1 MLAKK
6 FVLGT
11 ANFGMSYG
19 TKKTLVAEK
28 QVSHILNYFSINGGK
43 NIDTA
48 NPKKYGNSEQI
59 LGKNNLKKYL
69 INTKI
74 SNIPNDSSK
83 IENYINKSL
92 KNALKRLKLTKLNGV
107 FLHNEE
113 DLLSKNK
120 KIIFDSLIKAKK
132 KGLVSKI
139 GVSFYNFKNLEKIIS
154 NFKIDMAQVPFNL
167 FDRRLKQKNFIYT
180 LKKKNIEIH
189 IRSIF
194 LQGVLLSSLRHNTTK
209 FKNFKY
215 LFENLEKWLIQNNK
229 TKLEASLD
237 LVTSE
242 KSIDRI
248 IIGVDN
254 LNQLKQIMRYKKKNN
269 KIFPKQKFKNNKL
282 IDPRSW
288 DKKVVAII
296 QARSLSKR
304 FPNKVLKKI
313 KGKTIIE
320 IIIQRLKQSRNID
333 EIVVA
338 IPKDKNEKKLEN
350 HLKNLK
356 CKIFK
361 GNNTDLLDRYYKA
374 AKKYN
379 AKVILRVTA
388 DCPLIDANLA
398 DKMLDKYL
406 FNNFDLVLNYVP
418 PTYPDGLDLAILSFE
433 ALKKAWKEAKT
444 TQDRE
449 HVIPYLIKN
458 KKFSKFNFKNEKDY
472 SDERWTLDEP
482 EDLIVIK
489 NIFNNVKN
497 LNCSF
502 DEVLKLKEKKNHI
515 FEANKHIKRDSGFNL
530 NDGQKLWLR
539 AKKVI
544 PGGNMLLSKRPEMFL
559 PSKWPTY
566 FKSAKGCRIVG
577 IDNKTYTD
585 MSIMGIGTNI
595 LGYGHSE
602 VDEAVKKVIK
612 DGNMST
618 FNCPEEVYL
627 SEKLIEL
634 NPWAQMAKFTRS
646 GGEANAVAM
655 RIARAASGKEKVAV
669 CGYHGWHDWYLAANL
684 KDSDNLNKHL
694 LPELKIKGVPKALRN
709 TVYTFSYNN
718 FSELLA
724 IINKEDIGVVKME
737 VSRNFRPKND
747 FLKKIRKITQD
758 KGIVLIF
765 DECTSGFRETYGGLY
780 QKYNVEPDICIY
792 GKALGNGY
800 AVNAVVGKKEIM
812 SSAQTT
818 FISSTFWTER
828 IGSSAALK
836 TLEVMKKIK
845 SWETITKKGQHI
857 KNRWKVIADKHDL
870 KIDIWGLDPLAGFT
884 IKSKDSLKYKT
895 LITQELLKKEILASN
910 VVYLSIAHNK
920 DVIEKYLYYLDK
932 TFKLIKD
939 CEDGFD
945 INKILLSDTS
955 HNTFKR
961 LN

>member
-1 MLAKK
+1 M
-6 FVLGT
+6 
-11 ANFGMSYG
+11 
-19 TKKTLVAEK
+19 
-28 QVSHILNYFSINGGK
+28 
-43 NIDTA
+43 
-48 NPKKYGNSEQI
+48 
-59 LGKNNLKKYL
+59 
-69 INTKI
+69 
-74 SNIPNDSSK
+74 
-83 IENYINKSL
+83 
-92 KNALKRLKLTKLNGV
+92 
-107 FLHNEE
+107 
-113 DLLSKNK
+113 
-120 KIIFDSLIKAKK
+120 
-132 KGLVSKI
+132 
-139 GVSFYNFKNLEKIIS
+139 
-154 NFKIDMAQVPFNL
+154 
-167 FDRRLKQKNFIYT
+167 
-180 LKKKNIEIH
+180 
-189 IRSIF
+189 
-194 LQGVLLSSLRHNTTK
+194 LSSLRHNTTK

-669 CGYHGWHDWYLAANL
+669 CGYHGWHDWYLSANL
-684 KDSDNLNKHL
+684 QSEQNLDGHL
-694 LPELKIKGVPKALRN
+694 LSGLSTAGVPSSLAG
-709 TVYTFSYNN
+709 TVLPFNYNDFSGLEQLV
-718 FSELLA
+718 SEH
-724 IINKEDIGVVKME
+724 DIGVIKME
-737 VSRNFRPKND
+737 VIRNMGPEDN
-747 FLKKIRKITQD
+747 FLHKVRKLASERN
-758 KGIVLIF
+758 IVLIF
-765 DECTSGFRETYGGLY
+765 DECTSGFRETFGGIHKKYG
-780 QKYNVEPDICIY
+780 VEPDIAMF

-800 AVNAVVGKKEIM
+800 AITAILGRRDVM
-812 SSAQTT
+812 SCAQNT

-828 IGSSAALK
+828 IGPSAALK
-836 TLEVMKKIK
+836 TLEIMEKTN
-845 SWETITKKGQHI
+845 SWNTITET
-857 KNRWKVIADKHDL
+857 
-870 KIDIWGLDPLAGFT
+870 GLDIRRRWQIMAEKYELSIDNFGIPALTGF
-884 IKSKDSLKYKT
+884 SFQGPRALEYKT
-895 LITQELLKKEILASN
+895 LLTQEMLGKGYLASN
-910 VVYLSIAHNK
+910 SVYVSVAHTPSVVDGYFEA
-920 DVIEKYLYYLDK
+920 LDPV
-932 TFKLIKD
+932 FELIKSCD
-939 CEDGFD
+939 DGRD
-945 INKILLSDTS
+945 VNSLLKGPICHSG
-955 HNTFKR
+955 FKR